1 MPPMGRQIAS
11 FRRAVHPR
19 KLSIM
24 AKYQSY
30 VICTSPRSGSTL
42 LCKLLAATG
51 ISGNPNSYFHNPSIE
66 DWMRSLDVSLDQNTA
81 ERDVLG
87 AIFDAV
93 RARGTNHTGLF
104 GLRVQ
109 RKSFDFLMQK
119 MTILHPGLNND
130 AERFEAAF
138 GNTLFIHLTRSNK
151 LEQAISLVKATQTG
165 LWHKAPD
172 GTELERASSPKE
184 PVYDAAEIALHLAN
198 LTALDEDWKNWFANE
213 KIDPFHLSYDALSA
227 HPAEA
232 LARILEALELDSA
245 AAEGISP
252 GVAKLADSTSRDW
265 QERFLAENEDDAALQ
280 R

>member
-1 MPPMGRQIAS
+1 
-11 FRRAVHPR
+11 
-19 KLSIM
+19 
-24 AKYQSY
+24 
-30 VICTSPRSGSTL
+30 
-42 LCKLLAATG
+42 
-51 ISGNPNSYFHNPSIE
+51 
-66 DWMRSLDVSLDQNTA
+66 MRSVDVSLDQNAA
-81 ERDVLG
+81 ERDVLE

-109 RKSFDFLMQK
+109 RKSFDFLIQK
-119 MTILHPGLNND
+119 MNVLHPGLNND

-198 LTALDEDWKNWFANE
+198 LTALDEDWKTWFANE
-213 KIDPFHLSYDALSA
+213 KIAPFYLGYNALSA
-227 HPAEA
+227 NPAGE
-232 LARILEALELDSA
+232 LARTLEALELDPA
-245 AAEGISP
+245 AAQGVSP

-265 QERFLAENEDDAALQ
+265 QERFLAENGNGAGLQ
-280 R
+280 S

>member
-1 MPPMGRQIAS
+1 MRRQDAS
-11 FRRAVHPR
+11 CRRAEHPQ
-19 KLSIM
+19 KLYIM

-66 DWMRSLDVSLDQNTA
+66 DWTRSLDLAPDQGTP
-81 ERDVLG
+81 ERDVLR
-87 AIFDAV
+87 AVFDAV
-93 RARGTNHTGLF
+93 RARGTDHTGIF

-109 RKSFDFLMQK
+109 RKSFDFLIQRMNV
-119 MTILHPGLNND
+119 LYPGLGDD
-130 AERFEAAF
+130 AERFQVAF

-184 PVYDAAEIALHLAN
+184 PVYDADEIALHLAN

-213 KIDPFHLSYDALSA
+213 KIDPFHISYDALSA
-227 HPAEA
+227 NPAGE
-232 LARILEALELDSA
+232 LARILEALELDPA
-245 AAEGISP
+245 AAKGISP
-252 GVAKLADSTSRDW
+252 GVGKLADSTNRNW
-265 QERFLAENEDDAALQ
+265 LARFLAENGDDAGLQ
-280 R
+280 T